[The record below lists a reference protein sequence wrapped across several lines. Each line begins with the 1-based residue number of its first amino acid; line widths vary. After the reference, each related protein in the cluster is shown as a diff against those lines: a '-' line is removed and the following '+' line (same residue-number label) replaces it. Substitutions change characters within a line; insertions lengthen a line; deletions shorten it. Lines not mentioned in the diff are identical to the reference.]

1 MMHMS
6 KNHHED
12 EVKKFG
18 YEDPNGSL
26 SEMKDDVEE
35 VKSGTPMKLR
45 RNQS

>member
-1 MMHMS
+1 MS
-6 KNHHED
+6 KNHHDD

-26 SEMKDDVEE
+26 SEMKEEVEE
-35 VKSGTPMKLR
+35 GKVAHVKLR